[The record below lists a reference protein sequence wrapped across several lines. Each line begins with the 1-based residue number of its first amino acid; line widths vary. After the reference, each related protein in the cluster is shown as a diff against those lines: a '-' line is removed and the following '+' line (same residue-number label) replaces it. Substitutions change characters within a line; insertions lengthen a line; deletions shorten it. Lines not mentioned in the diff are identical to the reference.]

1 METFE
6 APERP
11 NPPNSGD
18 ERTQLEGW
26 LDFERATLL
35 RKCDGLNVAQL
46 KERPVAT
53 SSLSL
58 LGIVRHMTFV
68 EQVWFETV
76 FAGRETVDYYKSEAD
91 RDADFHDLDSVAAE
105 EAFDLFV
112 RSVALSRE
120 LAMGHSLDE
129 LAARPRRGREV
140 DLRWIYVHMIEEY
153 ARHNGHADLI
163 RELID
168 GATGY

>member
-11 NPPNSGD
+11 NPPTTGSA
-18 ERTQLEGW
+18 RSQLDGW

-35 RKCDGLNVAQL
+35 HKCNGLKVAQL
-46 KERPVAT
+46 KVRPVAT

-68 EQVWFETV
+68 EQLWFETV
-76 FAGRETVDYYKSEAD
+76 FAGRETVGYYKTDAD
-91 RDADFHDLDSVAAE
+91 RDADFNDLDSVAAE
-105 EAFDLFV
+105 EVFDLFV
-112 RSVALSRE
+112 RTVELSRE
-120 LAMGHSLDE
+120 LASGHAESE
-129 LAARPRRGREV
+129 LAAAPRRGREV
-140 DLRWIYVHMIEEY
+140 DLHWIYVHMIEEY

-163 RELID
+163 RELVD

>member
-11 NPPNSGD
+11 NPPTLGD
-18 ERTQLEGW
+18 ERVQLEGW
-26 LDFERATLL
+26 LVFERATLL
-35 RKCDGLNVAQL
+35 HKCDGLSVAQL
-46 KERPVAT
+46 KERPVAS

-68 EQVWFETV
+68 EQIWFETT
-76 FAGRETVDYYKSEAD
+76 FAGRETVDYYKTEAD
-91 RDADFHDLDSVAAE
+91 RDADFNDLDGVAAE
-105 EAFDLFV
+105 EVFDLFV
-112 RSVALSRE
+112 RSVELSRE
-120 LAMGHSLDE
+120 LAAGHSFDE
-129 LAARPRRGREV
+129 RATRPRRGREV
-140 DLRWIYVHMIEEY
+140 DLRWIHVHMIEEY

-163 RELID
+163 RELVD